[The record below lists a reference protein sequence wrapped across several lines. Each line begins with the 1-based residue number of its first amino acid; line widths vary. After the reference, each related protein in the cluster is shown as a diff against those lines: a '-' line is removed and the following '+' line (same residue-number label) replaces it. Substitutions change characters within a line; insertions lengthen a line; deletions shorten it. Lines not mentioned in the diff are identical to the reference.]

1 MKDERK
7 ELEALRAEVSDHNT
21 RYHALDDPAVSDAE
35 YDRLYRRLVE
45 LETRHPEWV
54 TEDSPTR
61 RVGDGP
67 REGFAPV
74 EHAVLMLS
82 LENGADREEVEA
94 FDARLKR
101 FLETE
106 DDVAYTVEPKYD
118 GVACELLYE
127 DGVLVLGST
136 RGDGRTGEDV
146 THNLRTVRSI
156 PLRLTGDAV
165 PHLLEVRGEVFMTLS
180 GFAEMNRKRLEQG
193 LEPFANP
200 RNSTAG
206 TLRQLDPRAAAER
219 PLDIFVY
226 GTGRAEPELGVTSHR
241 ELMERLRRLGFKV
254 NPRLGHSVGIGSAI
268 GFHERLEADRDGLPY
283 EIDGSV
289 IKVDEFEL
297 REKLGTLN
305 RSPRWAIAFKFRPR
319 QETTRVVDIR
329 AYVGRTGA
337 LTPVAVLEPVNI
349 GGVSVMHA
357 SLHNQDEINRL
368 DVRVGDRVFVERA
381 GDVIPKIVKVVRDA
395 RPKKT
400 RRYRL
405 PKRCPVCG
413 SDTVR
418 LLDEVALRCPNL
430 ECSSQIRERLRHF
443 AGRSGLDIDGLG
455 ERLIDQL
462 VDGGVRRPSDL
473 LVLQK
478 STLVELERMGEKSS
492 ENLLAAIERA
502 RDTTLARVLN
512 ALGIRHVGGRV
523 AEVIAESYRDLGAL
537 LAASRDDLEGIEEVG
552 PVIAESVRAFL
563 DDPANR
569 SEIERLREHLTI
581 APPPERSAGPSGVA
595 GASFVVTGRLSEPRS
610 ELEKQIKAAGG
621 KVKNSVSKRTDYV
634 VAGERAGSKL
644 TRAEELGV
652 EVIDEEAL
660 RALLEAE

>member
-1 MKDERK
+1 
-7 ELEALRAEVSDHNT
+7 
-21 RYHALDDPAVSDAE
+21 
-35 YDRLYRRLVE
+35 
-45 LETRHPEWV
+45 
-54 TEDSPTR
+54 
-61 RVGDGP
+61 
-67 REGFAPV
+67 
-74 EHAVLMLS
+74 
-82 LENGADREEVEA
+82 
-94 FDARLKR
+94 
-101 FLETE
+101 
-106 DDVAYTVEPKYD
+106 
-118 GVACELLYE
+118 
-127 DGVLVLGST
+127 
-136 RGDGRTGEDV
+136 
-146 THNLRTVRSI
+146 
-156 PLRLTGDAV
+156 
-165 PHLLEVRGEVFMTLS
+165 
-180 GFAEMNRKRLEQG
+180 
-193 LEPFANP
+193 
-200 RNSTAG
+200 
-206 TLRQLDPRAAAER
+206 
-219 PLDIFVY
+219 
-226 GTGRAEPELGVTSHR
+226 
-241 ELMERLRRLGFKV
+241 
-254 NPRLGHSVGIGSAI
+254 
-268 GFHERLEADRDGLPY
+268 
-283 EIDGSV
+283 
-289 IKVDEFEL
+289 
-297 REKLGTLN
+297 
-305 RSPRWAIAFKFRPR
+305 
-319 QETTRVVDIR
+319 
-329 AYVGRTGA
+329 
-337 LTPVAVLEPVNI
+337 
-349 GGVSVMHA
+349 MHA

-595 GASFVVTGRLSEPRS
+595 GASFVVTGRLSEPRG
-610 ELEKQIKAAGG
+610 ELEKRIKAAGG

-634 VAGERAGSKL
+634 VAGARAGSKL

-660 RALLEAE
+660 RALLDAE